1 MYSTQ
6 IVNNGLFRRKEKDQE
21 TNLKFVVGKT
31 AILNNQIYD
40 VLEITFNKRFND
52 YSVTLLRRG
61 AKRVRKPTIC
71 VDLNGNEFAFYN
83 QFSDFSTKNVYV
95 PEDL

>member
-1 MYSTQ
+1 MDSGK
-6 IVNNGLFRRKEKDQE
+6 IVNDGLFRRKKKDQV
-21 TNLKFVVGKT
+21 TNAKFIVGKT

-40 VLEITFNKRFND
+40 VLEIVFDKREQD
-52 YSVTLLRRG
+52 YKVTLLRHG

-83 QFSDFSTKNVYV
+83 QFSDFSTKNLYV